1 MWVCCILACKLDR
14 EGGEGD
20 TVSNLTQ
27 KMYSPVGRQNQL
39 RGIERLFCVHI
50 RDAHSIKMVLQ
61 LAVSRGLK
69 ALGLLREQTMLTPEC
84 NLQVT
89 AKNAALK
96 RQCNATV
103 DLRSSF
109 LLPSCSSRCHLSS
122 SSTSREEMAA

>member
-1 MWVCCILACKLDR
+1 
-14 EGGEGD
+14 
-20 TVSNLTQ
+20 
-27 KMYSPVGRQNQL
+27 
-39 RGIERLFCVHI
+39 
-50 RDAHSIKMVLQ
+50 MVLQ

-109 LLPSCSSRCHLSS
+109 LPAARDAISLRLLPPGKKWSPEWD
-122 SSTSREEMAA
+122 TEMFRNGRQIE